1 MKKLLI
7 SIVTAAILGVPEAY
21 ALEINADKLKAC
33 ETAYREKNRADKE
46 AAPEGYKPSRPRG
59 FRQAFIVECLS
70 K

>member
-7 SIVTAAILGVPEAY
+7 SLSFAALLGVPEAY
-21 ALEINADKLKAC
+21 AAEISADKLKAC
-33 ETAYREKNRADKE
+33 ESAYREKNKADKD
-46 AAPEGYKPSRPRG
+46 AAPEGYKVSRPRG